1 MKQRIL
7 VRKWAAACSFGECVI
22 LNGTQHRGITR
33 MHFIQFTS
41 LSQLHLKMM
50 RLLLLCVLLSSATVF
65 SDEIEGSTYDG
76 QDDEDS
82 FEENEM
88 TEVQDRNDSGTF
100 VDKTK
105 GEEVTTDQLTLIVI
119 IGTVSVLALSVAV
132 IVAVMVVRRRMHKQ
146 QQGIY
151 SVPTE
156 QDQKGAV

>member
-1 MKQRIL
+1 
-7 VRKWAAACSFGECVI
+7 
-22 LNGTQHRGITR
+22 
-33 MHFIQFTS
+33 
-41 LSQLHLKMM
+41 MM